1 MKEKSQVED
10 IDRSLYDF
18 RNEEKAENIYK
29 VEEGLTPE
37 IVEQISKEKNDPAW
51 MQLFRLQSLQIYNSM
66 KVPDWGPSI
75 EGLDMNQIVTYVR
88 PKTRMSAKWSDVPDD
103 IKDTFE
109 RLGIP
114 QAERKSLAGVGAQYD
129 SELVYHNVREEV
141 AAQGVI
147 YTDLES
153 AMLGEICG
161 NDPYPFH
168 APGKSQTITNLRLF
182 TAPSGLAVLSC
193 TCLREFPWR
202 FRYSPISV
210 LMRLGGT
217 V

>member
-114 QAERKSLAGVGAQYD
+114 QAERKSLAGVC
-129 SELVYHNVREEV
+129 LL
-141 AAQGVI
+141 
-147 YTDLES
+147 YTSFVSKE
-153 AMLGEICG
+153 
-161 NDPYPFH
+161 DP
-168 APGKSQTITNLRLF
+168 
-182 TAPSGLAVLSC
+182 
-193 TCLREFPWR
+193 
-202 FRYSPISV
+202 
-210 LMRLGGT
+210 
-217 V
+217 

>member
-75 EGLDMNQIVTYVR
+75 EGLAGYE
-88 PKTRMSAKWSDVPDD
+88 PDCH
-103 IKDTFE
+103 ICPSKDQDE
-109 RLGIP
+109 R
-114 QAERKSLAGVGAQYD
+114 QMV
-129 SELVYHNVREEV
+129 
-141 AAQGVI
+141 
-147 YTDLES
+147 
-153 AMLGEICG
+153 
-161 NDPYPFH
+161 
-168 APGKSQTITNLRLF
+168 
-182 TAPSGLAVLSC
+182 
-193 TCLREFPWR
+193 
-202 FRYSPISV
+202 
-210 LMRLGGT
+210 
-217 V
+217 